1 MNKTKLAL
9 LVLGSTFAFSA
20 NANTLQ
26 NQVQDLTQTQ
36 APVATIEMVQ
46 PQDMAL
52 PVSEEAKAPEVVFLK
67 PDEVI
72 RQVGI
77 DIDRSKTETSLDE
90 EAQGRAYLEKEKI
103 KTAILQ
109 ERATQRTIVES
120 QNKLIAES
128 HKREKEIKETA
139 IAEER
144 KAEEQIIEQQALLA
158 PPVIPDA
165 VSVSSIYGLSNNR
178 FAEIKVNTNKYQ
190 VQKGQSFGDGYKVLD
205 IVIDGVKI
213 KKGDVEQ
220 FINVSPTPT
229 MISAMPQQAMG
240 EIEPQPNIIKPY
252 ELR

>member
-20 NANTLQ
+20 SANTLQ
-26 NQVQDLTQTQ
+26 NQVQDLTQ
-36 APVATIEMVQ
+36 APTIEAVQ
-46 PQDMAL
+46 LQDMAL
-52 PVSEEAKAPEVVFLK
+52 PVSEEAKAPEVVFLN

-77 DIDRSKTETSLDE
+77 DIDKSTTETSLDK
-90 EAQGRAYLEKEKI
+90 EAQGRAYLEKERI

-109 ERATQRTIVES
+109 ELATQRTIVES

-128 HKREKEIKETA
+128 HKREKEIKDKV
-139 IAEER
+139 IVEER
-144 KAEEQIIEQQALLA
+144 KAEEQIIEQQAMLA

-205 IVIDGVKI
+205 VVIDGVKI

-220 FINVSPTPT
+220 FINVSPNPT
-229 MISAMPQQAMG
+229 MISVMPQQAMG
-240 EIEPQPNIIKPY
+240 EIGPQPNIIKPY

>member
-26 NQVQDLTQTQ
+26 NQVQDLTQ
-36 APVATIEMVQ
+36 APATTIEMVQ

-52 PVSEEAKAPEVVFLK
+52 PVSEEAKAPEVVFLN

-77 DIDRSKTETSLDE
+77 DIDKSTTETSLDK

-144 KAEEQIIEQQALLA
+144 KAEEQIIEQQAMLA

-220 FINVSPTPT
+220 FINVSPNPT

-240 EIEPQPNIIKPY
+240 EFEPQPNIIKPY